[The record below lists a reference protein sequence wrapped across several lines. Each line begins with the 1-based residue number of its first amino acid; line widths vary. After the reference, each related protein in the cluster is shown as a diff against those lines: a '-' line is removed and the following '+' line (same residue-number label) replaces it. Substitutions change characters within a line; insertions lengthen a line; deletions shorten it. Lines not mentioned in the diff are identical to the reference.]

1 MLEVVVATRRRMK
14 SMKNVMTYEL
24 DYPFSLM
31 PIVLLHLS
39 SIIFL
44 EEVYA

>member
-1 MLEVVVATRRRMK
+1 MK
-14 SMKNVMTYEL
+14 PMINEITYEL